1 MASEAS
7 YVDIF
12 IKYAKN
18 GPFLKN
24 CCLRLNS
31 VIRQVNF

>member
-7 YVDIF
+7 YVGIL
-12 IKYAKN
+12 IKYAQN

-24 CCLRLNS
+24 CCWRLNS